1 MAKLINEYYAQV
13 KKILEAIVENEQENI
28 HDAAEKMVS
37 RIRDDKVIY
46 VIGTGG
52 HSVIGA
58 EEMFY
63 RAGSLQPINSMLDAG
78 VSLTQGAIHSTLIE
92 RTNNYATSL
101 LNYYGVGKD
110 DVIIIVNVNG
120 INAMTIETAL
130 ESKKRGAT
138 VIGVTSIDFANR
150 VPDNTP
156 SRHFSNNNLH
166 EIADIVLDLHV
177 PVGDALLE
185 VPGIPV
191 KVGPSSTLAAAL
203 CVNMLIVTTI
213 EILLEWGLTPPI
225 WMSANMPGGD
235 EHNKKFI
242 ESHRG
247 IIKHL

>member
-1 MAKLINEYYAQV
+1 MKKLMNQYY
-13 KKILEAIVENEQENI
+13 EAIIRIFEKIKDNEQANI
-28 HDAAEKMVS
+28 IKAAEKLAN
-37 RIRDDKVIY
+37 RIKNEKLVY
-46 VIGTGG
+46 VVGTGG
-52 HSVIGA
+52 HSIIIA

-63 RAGSLQPINSMLDAG
+63 RAGSLQSINSMLDAG
-78 VSLTQGAIHSTLIE
+78 VSLTQGGVHSTFIE
-92 RTNNYATSL
+92 RTSNYATSL

-120 INAMTIETAL
+120 INNMTIETAL

-138 VIGVTSIDFANR
+138 VIGVTSVDFASS
-150 VPDNTP
+150 VPENTP
-156 SRHFSNNNLH
+156 ARHCSNKNLH

-177 PVGDALLE
+177 PIGDAVLE

-191 KVGPSSTLAAAL
+191 KIGPSSTLVAAL
-203 CVNMLIVTTI
+203 TVNMLMVTTI
-213 EILLEWGLTPPI
+213 EILLKWGYTPPI
-225 WMSANMPGGD
+225 WLSANIPGGD

>member
-1 MAKLINEYYAQV
+1 MNRLMNEYYNAV
-13 KKILEAIVENEQENI
+13 MKIFNLIKENEQDNI
-28 HDAAEKMVS
+28 RKAAEKLAN
-37 RIRDDKVIY
+37 RIRDKELIY
-46 VIGTGG
+46 VVGTGA
-52 HSVIGA
+52 HSTIIA

-78 VSLTQGAIHSTLIE
+78 VILNQGAIHSTLIE
-92 RTNNYATSL
+92 RTNNYAISL

-166 EIADIVLDLHV
+166 EIVDIVLNLHV

-213 EILLEWGLTPPI
+213 EILLEWGITPPI
-225 WMSANMPGGD
+225 WMSANIPGGD
-235 EHNKKFI
+235 EYNKKFI
-242 ESHRG
+242 ESNLG